1 MVDRQRP
8 SPPPTDPPESQ
19 SFDTVATPYAREDP
33 TAAALLMA
41 GRHLLNVLRSEDIE
55 PSRIAYQAE
64 ALDRVWPTRWA
75 YDAWSAWH
83 ACRIGLRRA
92 GYDPQEISVDHRTG
106 WRTAGTHRDQERAP
120 GTLGVVL
127 SVLREVL
134 AHAEGLPEG
143 TVEEVR
149 GAAQELK
156 ALTGTGN
163 LPDVGPAPEAPLE
176 VLR

>member
-1 MVDRQRP
+1 MAQQQHP
-8 SPPPTDPPESQ
+8 SPSATDTLEPESP
-19 SFDTVATPYAREDP
+19 DTRGTPHAREDP

-55 PSRIAYQAE
+55 PSRIDYQAE

-106 WRTAGTHRDQERAP
+106 WRTAGAHRDQQRAP
-120 GTLGVVL
+120 GTLGAVL

-134 AHAEGLPEG
+134 AHAEGLPDG
-143 TVEEVR
+143 TIEEVR
-149 GAAQELK
+149 GAMEELR
-156 ALTGTGN
+156 ALTGTAD
-163 LPDVGPAPEAPLE
+163 LPDVDPAPEAPLE